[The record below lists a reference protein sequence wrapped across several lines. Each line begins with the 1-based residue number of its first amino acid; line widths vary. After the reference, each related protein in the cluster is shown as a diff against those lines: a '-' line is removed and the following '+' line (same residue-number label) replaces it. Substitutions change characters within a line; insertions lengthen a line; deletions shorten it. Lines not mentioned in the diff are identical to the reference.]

1 MQQDKLLDRI
11 LPTVAK
17 PGRYIGN
24 EWNVVRKDW
33 DKTEVKFAL
42 AFPDIYD
49 IGMGHLGYK
58 ILYYLLN
65 QREDTLAERVYAPWV
80 DMEARMR
87 EHGLPLFSLETR
99 HALSDFD
106 LVGFTLQ
113 YELSYTNILNMLDLG
128 GIPLFS
134 AERSPEDPFV
144 VGGGPCVFNPEPVA
158 PFFDLFVI
166 GDGEEA
172 VAELVEVYREWKM
185 EGSDRKGFLLKAAAI
200 PGVYVPGFYDVD
212 YYADG
217 TVNAVRPN
225 RSGVPERIQKRVVK
239 DLDAAVFPDK
249 FVVPYIDVVHDRV
262 MLEVMRGCTRGC
274 RFCQAGVIYRP
285 VRERRRDTLLK
296 QAEALVA
303 STGYEEISLTS
314 LSTSDY
320 SGVEPLVDD
329 LLANYRGC
337 GIGLSLPSLRLD
349 SFSVGLADRIQ
360 SGRKTGLTFAP
371 EAGTQRLRDV
381 INKNVTED
389 DLLTAAAAAFEAGW
403 DAVKLYFMIG
413 LPTETLDDVT
423 GIAELAR
430 SVLELGR
437 EIRGKEG
444 KAGRVKI
451 SVSVASFVPKS
462 HTPFQWVS
470 QTPLDEL
477 LRRQEHLR
485 SLLRGRAIAFSWS
498 DVDKSLL
505 EAVLARGDRRV
516 ADVILRAW
524 QKGCRLDG
532 WSENFDFAKWMEAFT
547 EAALD
552 PYFYS
557 HRERDLEEVLPWDHI
572 DSGVSKRF
580 LIREWKRA
588 LAGEVTPD
596 CRFEG
601 CTGCR
606 LCQDFDVRN
615 ELVGGEGPSEDQS

>member
-1 MQQDKLLDRI
+1 MQQDKLLERI

-17 PGRYIGN
+17 PGRYTGS
-24 EWNVVRKDW
+24 EWNIVRKDW

-49 IGMGHLGYK
+49 IGMGHLGFK
-58 ILYYLLN
+58 ILYYILN
-65 QREDTLAERVYAPWV
+65 QREDVLAERVYAPWV

-87 EHGLPLFSLETR
+87 ESGLPLFSLETR
-99 HALSDFD
+99 HPLSQFD

-128 GIPLFS
+128 GIPLLAS
-134 AERSPEDPFV
+134 ERSGQDPFV
-144 VGGGPCVFNPEPVA
+144 VGGGPCVFNPEPLA

-166 GDGEEA
+166 GDGEEI
-172 VAELVEVYREWKM
+172 VNELADVYRDWKAQ
-185 EGSDRKGFLLKAAAI
+185 GLDREGFLLKAAAI
-200 PGVYVPGFYDVD
+200 PGVYVPSFYDVD
-212 YYADG
+212 YHVDG
-217 TVNAVRPN
+217 TVKVVKPN
-225 RSGVPERIQKRVVK
+225 RAGVPNRIRKRVVE

-249 FVVPYIDVVHDRV
+249 FVVPFIDVVHDRI

-285 VRERRRDTLLK
+285 VRERRRETLLQ
-296 QAEALVA
+296 QAEALAA
-303 STGYEEISLTS
+303 STGYEDISLTS

-320 SGVEPLVDD
+320 SCIEPLIDD
-329 LLANYRGC
+329 LLARYGSC

-349 SFSVGLADRIQ
+349 SFSVGLAERIQ

-381 INKNVTED
+381 INKNVNES
-389 DLLTAAAAAFEAGW
+389 DLFSAAEEAFAAGW

-423 GIAELAR
+423 GIAELSR
-430 SVLELGR
+430 RVLQLGR
-437 EIRGKEG
+437 QIRGREG

-451 SVSVASFVPKS
+451 SVSVGSFVPKS

-470 QTPLDEL
+470 QAPLEEL
-477 LRRQEHLR
+477 ERRQEHLR
-485 SLLRGRAIAFSWS
+485 GLLRDRSISFSWT

-516 ADVILRAW
+516 ANGILRAW
-524 QKGCRLDG
+524 QKGSRLDG
-532 WSENFDFAKWMEAFT
+532 WSEHFDFALWMEAFA
-547 EAALD
+547 EANVD

-557 HRERDLEEVLPWDHI
+557 HRERDLEETLPWDHI
-572 DSGVSKRF
+572 DSGVSKAF
-580 LIREWKRA
+580 LAREWKRA
-588 LAGEVTPD
+588 LTGEVTPD
-596 CRFEG
+596 CRFAG

-606 LCQDFDVRN
+606 LCQDFGVGN
-615 ELVGGEGPSEDQS
+615 VLAGGEGAQ

>member
-1 MQQDKLLDRI
+1 
-11 LPTVAK
+11 
-17 PGRYIGN
+17 
-24 EWNVVRKDW
+24 
-33 DKTEVKFAL
+33 
-42 AFPDIYD
+42 
-49 IGMGHLGYK
+49 
-58 ILYYLLN
+58 
-65 QREDTLAERVYAPWV
+65 
-80 DMEARMR
+80 
-87 EHGLPLFSLETR
+87 
-99 HALSDFD
+99 
-106 LVGFTLQ
+106 
-113 YELSYTNILNMLDLG
+113 
-128 GIPLFS
+128 
-134 AERSPEDPFV
+134 
-144 VGGGPCVFNPEPVA
+144 
-158 PFFDLFVI
+158 
-166 GDGEEA
+166 
-172 VAELVEVYREWKM
+172 
-185 EGSDRKGFLLKAAAI
+185 
-200 PGVYVPGFYDVD
+200 
-212 YYADG
+212 
-217 TVNAVRPN
+217 
-225 RSGVPERIQKRVVK
+225 
-239 DLDAAVFPDK
+239 
-249 FVVPYIDVVHDRV
+249 
-262 MLEVMRGCTRGC
+262 
-274 RFCQAGVIYRP
+274 
-285 VRERRRDTLLK
+285 
-296 QAEALVA
+296 
-303 STGYEEISLTS
+303 
-314 LSTSDY
+314 
-320 SGVEPLVDD
+320 LVDD

>member
-11 LPTVAK
+11 LPSVAK

-24 EWNVVRKDW
+24 EWNIVRKDW

-80 DMEARMR
+80 DMEAKMR

-99 HALSDFD
+99 HALSEFD

-128 GIPLFS
+128 GIPLRG
-134 AERSPEDPFV
+134 AERSIGDPFV

-166 GDGEEA
+166 GDGEE
-172 VAELVEVYREWKM
+172 VVIELVEAYREWKL
-185 EGSDRKGFLLKAAAI
+185 EGSDREGFLLKAAAI

-212 YYADG
+212 YHADG
-217 TVNAVRPN
+217 TVKAVTPN
-225 RSGVPERIQKRVVK
+225 RSGVPDRIQKRVVK
-239 DLDAAVFPDK
+239 DLDTAVFPDQ

-285 VRERRRDTLLK
+285 VRERRRETLRK

-320 SGVEPLVDD
+320 SGIEPLVDD
-329 LLANYRGC
+329 LLASYRSC

-381 INKNVTED
+381 INKNVSED
-389 DLLTAAAAAFEAGW
+389 DLLAAATAAFEAGW

-423 GIAELAR
+423 GIAELAQK
-430 SVLELGR
+430 VLELGR
-437 EIRGKEG
+437 KIRGKEG

-470 QTPLDEL
+470 QAPLEELERRQDHLRRL
-477 LRRQEHLR
+477 LRD
-485 SLLRGRAIAFSWS
+485 RAIAFSWTY
-498 DVDKSLL
+498 VDESLL

-516 ADVILRAW
+516 AAVILRAW

-532 WSENFDFAKWMEAFT
+532 WSEHFDFAKWMEAFA
-547 EAALD
+547 EADLD

-557 HRERDLEEVLPWDHI
+557 HRERDLEETLPWDHI
-572 DSGVSKRF
+572 DSGISKRF

-588 LAGEVTPD
+588 LAGQVTPD

-615 ELVGGEGPSEDQS
+615 ELVGGEGPSENQS

>member
-1 MQQDKLLDRI
+1 I
-11 LPTVAK
+11 
-17 PGRYIGN
+17 
-24 EWNVVRKDW
+24 
-33 DKTEVKFAL
+33 
-42 AFPDIYD
+42 
-49 IGMGHLGYK
+49 
-58 ILYYLLN
+58 
-65 QREDTLAERVYAPWV
+65 YAPWV

-87 EHGLPLFSLETR
+87 EHRLPLFSLENR
-99 HALSDFD
+99 RALSDFD

-113 YELSYTNILNMLDLG
+113 YELSYTNILNMLALG
-128 GIPLFS
+128 GIPLLA
-134 AERSPEDPFV
+134 AERSLGDPFV

-172 VAELVEVYREWKM
+172 VSELVDVYREWKM
-185 EGSDRKGFLLKAAAI
+185 DGANREEFLLKAAAI
-200 PGVYVPGFYDVD
+200 PGVYVPSFYDVE

-217 TVNAVRPN
+217 TVKAIIPN
-225 RSGVPERIQKRVVK
+225 RSGAPDRIEKRVVK

-249 FVVPYIDVVHDRV
+249 FVVPYIDVVHDRI

-274 RFCQAGVIYRP
+274 RFCQAGMIYRP
-285 VRERRRDTLLK
+285 VRERRRATLLK
-296 QAEALVA
+296 QAEALA
-303 STGYEEISLTS
+303 AATGYEEISLTS

-320 SGVEPLVDD
+320 SGIEPLVDE
-329 LLANYRGC
+329 LLASYRGC

-360 SGRKTGLTFAP
+360 SGKKTGLTFAP

-381 INKNVTED
+381 INKNVTEA
-389 DLLTAAAAAFEAGW
+389 DLDLAATAAFEAGW
-403 DAVKLYFMIG
+403 DSVKLYFMIG
-413 LPTETLDDVT
+413 LPTETLEDVT
-423 GIAELAR
+423 GIAELAQR
-430 SVLELGR
+430 VLELGR
-437 EIRGKEG
+437 RIRGKVG
-444 KAGRVKI
+444 KAGRVRI

-462 HTPFQWVS
+462 HTPFQWVP
-470 QTPLDEL
+470 QAPLEEL
-477 LRRQEHLR
+477 NRRQEHLR
-485 SLLRGRAIAFSWS
+485 RLLRDRSIAFSWT

-532 WSENFDFAKWMEAFT
+532 WSEHFDFAKWMEAFE
-547 EAALD
+547 EAHLD

-557 HRERDLEEVLPWDHI
+557 HRERDLDEGLPWDHI

-580 LIREWKRA
+580 LIREWQRA
-588 LAGEVTPD
+588 LAGETTPD

-606 LCQDFDVRN
+606 LCQDFGVRN
-615 ELVGGEGPSEDQS
+615 ELVGGEEVQ

>member
-80 DMEARMR
+80 DMEAKMR

-99 HALSDFD
+99 HALSEFD

-128 GIPLFS
+128 GIPLRG
-134 AERSPEDPFV
+134 AERSIGDPFV

-166 GDGEEA
+166 GDGEE
-172 VAELVEVYREWKM
+172 VVIELVEAYREWKL
-185 EGSDRKGFLLKAAAI
+185 EGSDREGFLLKAAAI

-212 YYADG
+212 YHADG
-217 TVNAVRPN
+217 TVKAVTPN
-225 RSGVPERIQKRVVK
+225 RSGVPDRIQKRVVK
-239 DLDAAVFPDK
+239 DLDTAVFPDQ

-285 VRERRRDTLLK
+285 VRERRRETLRK

-320 SGVEPLVDD
+320 SGIEPLVDD
-329 LLANYRGC
+329 LLASYRSC

-381 INKNVTED
+381 INKNVSED
-389 DLLTAAAAAFEAGW
+389 DLLAAATAAFEAGW

-423 GIAELAR
+423 GIAELAQR
-430 SVLELGR
+430 VLELGR
-437 EIRGKEG
+437 KIRGKEG

-470 QTPLDEL
+470 QAPLEELERRQDHLRRL
-477 LRRQEHLR
+477 LRD
-485 SLLRGRAIAFSWS
+485 RAIAFSWTY
-498 DVDKSLL
+498 VDESLL

-532 WSENFDFAKWMEAFT
+532 WSEHFDFAKWMEAFA
-547 EAALD
+547 EADLD

-557 HRERDLEEVLPWDHI
+557 HRERDLEETLPWDHI
-572 DSGVSKRF
+572 DSGISKRF

-588 LAGEVTPD
+588 LAGQVTPD

-615 ELVGGEGPSEDQS
+615 ELVGGEGPSENQS

>member
-11 LPTVAK
+11 LPSVAK

-24 EWNVVRKDW
+24 EWNIVRKDW

-80 DMEARMR
+80 DMEAKMR

-99 HALSDFD
+99 HALSEFD

-128 GIPLFS
+128 GIPLRG
-134 AERSPEDPFV
+134 AERSIGDPFV

-166 GDGEEA
+166 GDGEE
-172 VAELVEVYREWKM
+172 VVIELVEAYREWKL
-185 EGSDRKGFLLKAAAI
+185 EGSDREGFLLKAAAI

-212 YYADG
+212 YHADG
-217 TVNAVRPN
+217 TVKAVTPN
-225 RSGVPERIQKRVVK
+225 RSGVPDRIQKRVVK
-239 DLDAAVFPDK
+239 DLDTAVFPDQ

-285 VRERRRDTLLK
+285 VRERRRETLRK

-320 SGVEPLVDD
+320 SGIEPLVDD
-329 LLANYRGC
+329 LLASYRSC

-381 INKNVTED
+381 INKNVSED
-389 DLLTAAAAAFEAGW
+389 DLLAAATAAFEAGW

-423 GIAELAR
+423 GIAELAQR
-430 SVLELGR
+430 VLELGR
-437 EIRGKEG
+437 KIRGKEG

-470 QTPLDEL
+470 QAPLEELERRQDHLRRL
-477 LRRQEHLR
+477 LRD
-485 SLLRGRAIAFSWS
+485 RAIAFSRTY
-498 DVDKSLL
+498 VDESLL

-516 ADVILRAW
+516 AAVILRAW

-532 WSENFDFAKWMEAFT
+532 WSEHFDFAKWMEAFA
-547 EAALD
+547 EADLD

-557 HRERDLEEVLPWDHI
+557 HRERDLEETLPWDHI
-572 DSGVSKRF
+572 DSGISKRF

-588 LAGEVTPD
+588 LAGQVTPD

-615 ELVGGEGPSEDQS
+615 ELVGGEGPSENQS

>member
-17 PGRYIGN
+17 PGRYTGN
-24 EWNVVRKDW
+24 EWNIVRKDW

-65 QREDTLAERVYAPWV
+65 QRDDTLAERIYAPWV

-87 EHGLPLFSLETR
+87 EHRLPLFSLENCR
-99 HALSDFD
+99 ALSDFD

-113 YELSYTNILNMLDLG
+113 YELSYTNILNMLALG
-128 GIPLFS
+128 GIPLLA
-134 AERSPEDPFV
+134 AERSLGDPFV

-172 VAELVEVYREWKM
+172 VSELVDVYREWKM
-185 EGSDRKGFLLKAAAI
+185 DGANREEFLLKAAAI
-200 PGVYVPGFYDVD
+200 PGVYVPSFYDVE

-217 TVNAVRPN
+217 TVKAIIPN
-225 RSGVPERIQKRVVK
+225 RSGAPDRIEKRVVK

-249 FVVPYIDVVHDRV
+249 FVVPYIDVVHDRI

-274 RFCQAGVIYRP
+274 RFCQAGMIYRP
-285 VRERRRDTLLK
+285 VRERRRATLLK
-296 QAEALVA
+296 QAEALA
-303 STGYEEISLTS
+303 AATGYEEISLTS

-320 SGVEPLVDD
+320 SGIEPLVDE
-329 LLANYRGC
+329 LLASYRGC

-360 SGRKTGLTFAP
+360 SGKKTGLTFAP

-381 INKNVTED
+381 INKNVTEA
-389 DLLTAAAAAFEAGW
+389 DLDLAATAAFEAGW
-403 DAVKLYFMIG
+403 DSVKLYFMIG
-413 LPTETLDDVT
+413 LPTETLEDVT
-423 GIAELAR
+423 GIAELAQR
-430 SVLELGR
+430 VLELGR
-437 EIRGKEG
+437 RIRGKEG
-444 KAGRVKI
+444 KAGRVRI

-462 HTPFQWVS
+462 HTPFQWVP
-470 QTPLDEL
+470 QAPLEEL
-477 LRRQEHLR
+477 NRRQEHLR
-485 SLLRGRAIAFSWS
+485 RLLRDRSIAFSWT

-532 WSENFDFAKWMEAFT
+532 WSEHFDFAKWMEAFE
-547 EAALD
+547 EAHLD

-557 HRERDLEEVLPWDHI
+557 HRERDLDEVLPWDHI

-580 LIREWKRA
+580 LIREWQRA
-588 LAGEVTPD
+588 LAGETTPD

-606 LCQDFDVRN
+606 LCQDFGVRN
-615 ELVGGEGPSEDQS
+615 ELVGGEEVQ

>member
-11 LPTVAK
+11 LPSVAK

-24 EWNVVRKDW
+24 EWNIVRKDW

-80 DMEARMR
+80 DMEAKMR

-99 HALSDFD
+99 HALSEFD

-128 GIPLFS
+128 GIPLRG
-134 AERSPEDPFV
+134 AERSIGDPFV

-166 GDGEEA
+166 GDGEE
-172 VAELVEVYREWKM
+172 VVIELVEAYREWKL
-185 EGSDRKGFLLKAAAI
+185 EGSDREGFLLKAAAI

-212 YYADG
+212 YHADG
-217 TVNAVRPN
+217 TVKAVTPN
-225 RSGVPERIQKRVVK
+225 RSGVPDRIQKRVVK
-239 DLDAAVFPDK
+239 DLDTAVFPDQ

-285 VRERRRDTLLK
+285 VRERRRETLRK

-320 SGVEPLVDD
+320 SGIEPLVDD
-329 LLANYRGC
+329 LLASYRSC

-381 INKNVTED
+381 INKNVSED
-389 DLLTAAAAAFEAGW
+389 DLLAAATAAFEAGW

-423 GIAELAR
+423 GIAELAQK
-430 SVLELGR
+430 VLELGR
-437 EIRGKEG
+437 KIRGKEG

-470 QTPLDEL
+470 QAPLEELERRQDHLRRL
-477 LRRQEHLR
+477 LRD
-485 SLLRGRAIAFSWS
+485 RAIAFSWTY
-498 DVDKSLL
+498 VDESLL

-532 WSENFDFAKWMEAFT
+532 WSEHFDFAKWMEAFA
-547 EAALD
+547 EADLD

-557 HRERDLEEVLPWDHI
+557 HRERDLEETLPWDHI
-572 DSGVSKRF
+572 DSGISKRF

-588 LAGEVTPD
+588 LAGQVTPD

-615 ELVGGEGPSEDQS
+615 ELVGGEGPSENQS

>member
-11 LPTVAK
+11 LPSVVK

-24 EWNVVRKDW
+24 EWNIVRKGW

-80 DMEARMR
+80 DMEAKMR

-99 HALSDFD
+99 HALSEFD

-128 GIPLFS
+128 GIPLRG
-134 AERSPEDPFV
+134 AERSIGDPFV

-166 GDGEEA
+166 GDGEE
-172 VAELVEVYREWKM
+172 VVIELVEAYREWKL
-185 EGSDRKGFLLKAAAI
+185 EGSDREGFLLKAAAI

-212 YYADG
+212 YHADG
-217 TVNAVRPN
+217 TVKAVTPN
-225 RSGVPERIQKRVVK
+225 RSGVPDRIQKRVVK
-239 DLDAAVFPDK
+239 DLDTAVFPDQ

-285 VRERRRDTLLK
+285 VRERRRETLRK

-320 SGVEPLVDD
+320 SGIEPLVDD
-329 LLANYRGC
+329 LLASYRSC

-381 INKNVTED
+381 INKNVSED
-389 DLLTAAAAAFEAGW
+389 DLLAAATAAFEAGW

-423 GIAELAR
+423 GIAELAQK
-430 SVLELGR
+430 VLELGR
-437 EIRGKEG
+437 KIRGKEG

-470 QTPLDEL
+470 QAPLEELERRQDHLRRL
-477 LRRQEHLR
+477 LRD
-485 SLLRGRAIAFSWS
+485 RAIAFSWTY
-498 DVDKSLL
+498 VDESLL

-532 WSENFDFAKWMEAFT
+532 WSEHFDFAKWMEAFA
-547 EAALD
+547 EADLD

-557 HRERDLEEVLPWDHI
+557 HRERDLEETLPWDHI
-572 DSGVSKRF
+572 DSGISKRF

-588 LAGEVTPD
+588 LAGQVTPD

-615 ELVGGEGPSEDQS
+615 ELVGGEGPSENQS

>member
-17 PGRYIGN
+17 PGRYTGN
-24 EWNVVRKDW
+24 EWNIVRKDW

-65 QREDTLAERVYAPWV
+65 QRDDTLAERIYAPWV

-87 EHGLPLFSLETR
+87 EHRLPLFSLENR
-99 HALSDFD
+99 RALSDFD

-113 YELSYTNILNMLDLG
+113 YELSYTNILNMLALG
-128 GIPLFS
+128 GIPLLA
-134 AERSPEDPFV
+134 AERSLGDPFV

-172 VAELVEVYREWKM
+172 VSELVDVYREWKM
-185 EGSDRKGFLLKAAAI
+185 DGANREEFLLKAAAI
-200 PGVYVPGFYDVD
+200 PGVYVPSFYDVE

-217 TVNAVRPN
+217 TVKAIIPN
-225 RSGVPERIQKRVVK
+225 RSGAPDRIEKRVVK

-249 FVVPYIDVVHDRV
+249 FVVPYIDVVHDRI

-274 RFCQAGVIYRP
+274 RFCQAGMIYRP
-285 VRERRRDTLLK
+285 VRERRRATLLK
-296 QAEALVA
+296 QAEALA
-303 STGYEEISLTS
+303 AATGYEEISLTS

-320 SGVEPLVDD
+320 SGIEPLVDE
-329 LLANYRGC
+329 LLASYRGC

-360 SGRKTGLTFAP
+360 SGKKTGLTFAP

-381 INKNVTED
+381 INKNVTEA
-389 DLLTAAAAAFEAGW
+389 DLDLAATAAFEAGW
-403 DAVKLYFMIG
+403 DSVKLYFMIG
-413 LPTETLDDVT
+413 LPTETLEDVT
-423 GIAELAR
+423 GIAELAQR
-430 SVLELGR
+430 VLELGR
-437 EIRGKEG
+437 RIRGKEG
-444 KAGRVKI
+444 KAGRVRI

-462 HTPFQWVS
+462 HTPFQWVP
-470 QTPLDEL
+470 QAPLEEL
-477 LRRQEHLR
+477 NRRQEHLR
-485 SLLRGRAIAFSWS
+485 RLLRDRSIAFSWT

-532 WSENFDFAKWMEAFT
+532 WSEHFDFAKWMEAFE
-547 EAALD
+547 EAHLD

-557 HRERDLEEVLPWDHI
+557 HRERDLDEVLPWDHI

-580 LIREWKRA
+580 LIREWQRA
-588 LAGEVTPD
+588 LAGETTPD

-606 LCQDFDVRN
+606 LCQDFGVRN
-615 ELVGGEGPSEDQS
+615 ELVGGEEVQ